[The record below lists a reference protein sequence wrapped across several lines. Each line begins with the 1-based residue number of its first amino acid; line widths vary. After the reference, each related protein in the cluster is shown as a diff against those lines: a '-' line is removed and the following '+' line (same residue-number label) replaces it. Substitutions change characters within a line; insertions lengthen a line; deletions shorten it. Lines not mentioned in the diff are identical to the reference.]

1 MRQAD
6 KRVKKLNDHR
16 SFRNAEKRAKSMRV
30 SKPELGVLEVGMVVR
45 LEIHYVDGA
54 GSKVR
59 PALVLG
65 VDGDQV
71 QVRAFTSS
79 IQSAGPAGVV
89 VEPSNANGLTRRCYI
104 RSNSITASAN
114 SILEILGRLP
124 LEILL
129 ERSSSAAF

>member
-1 MRQAD
+1 MRQTD
-6 KRVKKLNDHR
+6 KRVKKINDHR
-16 SFRNAEKRAKSMRV
+16 TLRKAERRAKSMRV
-30 SKPELGVLEVGMVVR
+30 SKPKIGVLEVGMVVR
-45 LEIHYVDGA
+45 LEIQYSDGV

-79 IQSAGPAGVV
+79 VQSAGPAGVT
-89 VEPSNANGLTRRCYI
+89 VEPSDANGLTRRCYI
-104 RSNSITASAN
+104 RSNSITVSAN